1 MRWFARRK
9 GRGIVETLNLYIS
22 RAQCQPCGQQCRRI
36 PSSKTVLVL
45 PEPKVSCAGT
55 AEHAADEAE
64 QLLRGECSE
73 APLRA
78 VPALRWCFWAAVLVV
93 EIERL
98 KRAARKQTVLPSS
111 LHEAN
116 RQPSHVISNFTGA
129 RVTQA
134 YELQNAS
141 QASLKGLKGLGLGGV
156 SLGGWLCLEDWFFS
170 MGKGRLV
177 SSAHEQGQGY
187 ALPPRIPL
195 MNSPW
200 TSEGLL
206 TRQLINEHG
215 QAYAIQA
222 ISEYR
227 THFVTPED
235 LQEIASAGL
244 RKVRLPI
251 TWAAFADALGPLDQA
266 VYASHNA
273 DLDIITVPDPFYK
286 DNASLVTI
294 PRKLLTDFLHEA
306 RAHGLSVI
314 LDVHAYPG
322 GASHGTYNGVWP
334 LKCAFWTEKS
344 RIGSTSLTQI
354 GLWIVDKLVH
364 WIENMDLEAQG
375 TIAGVTLMNE
385 PGHMNRWKQFA
396 PDQAILSWL
405 GEASARFLS
414 SRLPV
419 GLKLYVSLVETAFQD
434 FGGLAVP
441 WYQQAFTLE
450 ERRTRVVADVHYYM
464 AWNHGNCDGRS
475 DGLGAYSCGADPAT
489 YAGVLN
495 SCAAGFARSSYFRWA
510 SQGGLVSVSE
520 FSVGTADAIDVACK
534 EPTLLWTMLTE
545 QLAAF
550 RKYYFESVIWTW
562 KMPYAPDFEPGWSL
576 QWLLRQSQ
584 RPDRT

>member
-1 MRWFARRK
+1 MPAVRSAPTNPFHQDGA
-9 GRGIVETLNLYIS
+9 G
-22 RAQCQPCGQQCRRI
+22 A
-36 PSSKTVLVL
+36 
-45 PEPKVSCAGT
+45 VSIADST
-55 AEHAADEAE
+55 AEPAERTADEAE
-64 QLLRGECSE
+64 LLLLRGECSE
-73 APLRA
+73 SQPRA
-78 VPALRWCFWAAVLVV
+78 VPALRWCSAAAVLVV
-93 EIERL
+93 VAVVCFAVGPASRHGLRQER
-98 KRAARKQTVLPSS
+98 ARM
-111 LHEAN
+111 
-116 RQPSHVISNFTGA
+116 
-129 RVTQA
+129 TQA
-134 YELQNAS
+134 YEQVQNAS
-141 QASLKGLKGLGLGGV
+141 QALSLMGLGGV

-187 ALPPRIPL
+187 ALPPRIPS
-195 MNSPW
+195 MSSPW

-227 THFVTPED
+227 THFITPED
-235 LQEIASAGL
+235 LQEIVNAGL
-244 RKVRLPI
+244 RTVRLPI

-266 VYASHNA
+266 VYDSHNA

-354 GLWIVDKLVH
+354 GLWIVEKMVH
-364 WIENMDLEAQG
+364 WIENLDLEAQG
-375 TIAGVTLMNE
+375 AIAGVTLMNE

-434 FGGLAVP
+434 FAGLAVP

-475 DGLGAYSCGADPAT
+475 DGLGAYSCGADPAK

-495 SCAAGFARSSYFRWA
+495 SCAAGFARSSYFRWG

-520 FSVGTADAIDVACK
+520 FSLGTADAIDVACK
-534 EPTLLWTMLTE
+534 EPTLLWTMLGE

-584 RPDRT
+584 SSVI